1 MKLRRKR
8 FELMVFEPYQSRLL
22 VGDDI
27 GPEGSSELFLCLP
40 GLLETRQSFDQFA
53 EFVGDRARVMTVDWC
68 GRGDSDRLPGA
79 HDYRMSV
86 YLSDLS
92 LFYSYALGAAGS
104 HARIHIVGTSMGG
117 LLGVVLASQ
126 RPKRLGSLILNDVG
140 PTLPWSGVFSLMTGL
155 GSAKS
160 SHRADIDGV
169 ALAEKLRVDPNLLRA
184 VRQPAHLDLA
194 HETRLSGVD
203 FSATFAAV
211 TVPMLLLR
219 GMESEIIND
228 RVVKRIF
235 ELHPLTRIHE
245 CKKSGHPVLYSK
257 SVTDAILKFAETS

>member
-1 MKLRRKR
+1 
-8 FELMVFEPYQSRLL
+8 
-22 VGDDI
+22 
-27 GPEGSSELFLCLP
+27 
-40 GLLETRQSFDQFA
+40 
-53 EFVGDRARVMTVDWC
+53 
-68 GRGDSDRLPGA
+68 
-79 HDYRMSV
+79 
-86 YLSDLS
+86 
-92 LFYSYALGAAGS
+92 
-104 HARIHIVGTSMGG
+104 MGG

-160 SHRADIDGV
+160 SQRADIDGV

-203 FSATFAAV
+203 FSPTFAAV

-257 SVTDAILKFAETS
+257 TVTEAILKFVKSY